1 MESIIQHLG
10 VLPPDQRNSAAFI
23 GFLVDSMEWIWIL
36 MGYRRVCGGF
46 RRMPKPPQISAVT
59 HQISHSN
66 HETFKFTR
74 DFETSNL
81 AGNTGTPDFDV
92 LPADFEAIKSQ
103 RDYTASR

>member
-1 MESIIQHLG
+1 MG
-10 VLPPDQRNSAAFI
+10 TMRD
-23 GFLVDSMEWIWIL
+23 L
-36 MGYRRVCGGF
+36 MGYRRDLRWF
-46 RRMPKPPQISAVT
+46 RHPPKPTANSEVI
-59 HQISHSN
+59 HQISHGN
-66 HETFKFTR
+66 HETFKVTR